1 MVVGKILG
9 KRIPDTQLCQ
19 GNSFENPSRVAAHM
33 AAGTT
38 AIQRPLFAPCTQALL
53 AVAGVCR
60 VAQHDPKLPADLF
73 GISLAPKTPCF
84 FVGGHMSPI
93 IRALPDVERAS
104 VGSVPTGDRKASN
117 PLFFLSNDVHTD
129 SWMFDEELHPL
140 DVGFP

>member
-33 AAGTT
+33 AAGST
-38 AIQRPLFAPCTQALL
+38 AIQRPLFAPCAQGLL

-73 GISLAPKTPCF
+73 RISLAPKTPRF
-84 FVGGHMSPI
+84 FVGGHVSPI
-93 IRALPDVERAS
+93 IRALPDMERAS
-104 VGSVPTGDRKASN
+104 VGSAPTDDRKASY
-117 PLFFLSNDVHTD
+117 PLFFLENNVHD
-129 SWMFDEELHPL
+129 YSLRFDEALS
-140 DVGFP
+140 